1 MKKWEIPLQEMYGPP
16 KSKMDIIKAIR
27 KNLINIPGW
36 RTDRRIVVVESDDW
50 GSIRIPS
57 KEVYDLLL
65 QNGVPVDSFYF
76 TKYDCLE
83 SEKDLTLLFEILG
96 SFKDKN
102 LNYPVITANA
112 VVANPDF
119 KKIAETGKREYHY
132 ELITDTYNEY
142 PDHLQVMKLW
152 KEIGIDQKM
161 LWPQYHGREH
171 LNVEYWMHVINS
183 EAFSERLAFE
193 NKTLLG
199 ISVPGEPEQDRNY
212 MAAFEYNS
220 HEQMIEIEEITAD
233 GLRLFNQI
241 FGFVPHS
248 FAPSCSIQGE
258 HIDRILYKGGVL
270 FHQCGQQ
277 FRPAGN
283 GKLKTINK
291 FWGQTNSLGQIYW
304 RRNCTFEPSRN
315 HDYDWVDSCLA
326 EMSIAFRWGKPAVI
340 SSHRVNY
347 VGSISPGNREKSLK
361 SFKRLLHKALQKWPD
376 IEFMTSE
383 DLGNLILQ
391 TRKPT

>member
-1 MKKWEIPLQEMYGPP
+1 
-16 KSKMDIIKAIR
+16 MDIIRAIR

-36 RTDRRIVVVESDDW
+36 STKRRIVVIESDDW

-57 KEVYDLLL
+57 REVYDLLL

-76 TKYDCLE
+76 TRNDCLE
-83 SEKDLTLLFEILG
+83 SEKDLTFLFEILG

-102 LNYPVITANA
+102 LNHPVITANA

-119 KKIAETGKREYHY
+119 KKISDTGKREYHY
-132 ELITDTYNEY
+132 ELITDTYTKY
-142 PDHLQVMKLW
+142 PDHSKVMQLW
-152 KEIGIDQKM
+152 KEIGINQKM
-161 LWPQYHGREH
+161 LWPQFHGREH
-171 LNVEYWMHVINS
+171 LNVEYWMKIINS
-183 EAFSERLAFE
+183 DVFSERLAFE
-193 NKTLLG
+193 NDTILG
-199 ISVPGEPEQDRNY
+199 ISVPGEPDQDLNY

-220 HEQMIEIEEITAD
+220 HEQMIAIEEITAD

-241 FGFVPHS
+241 FGFVSHS
-248 FAPSCSIQGE
+248 FVPSCSIQGA
-258 HIDRILYKGGVL
+258 HLDSILSKGGVL

-291 FWGQTNSLGQIYW
+291 FWGQTNNLGQIYW

-315 HDYDWVDSCLA
+315 HDFDWIDSCLA

-340 SSHRVNY
+340 NSHRVNY
-347 VGSISPGNREKSLK
+347 IGSISPENREKSLK
-361 SFKRLLHKALQKWPD
+361 SLKRLLHQALQKWPD

-391 TRKPT
+391 TRKLT